1 MISKIAQLWADQC
14 PDRTWVKTN
23 GAPHDPNRNTIKL
36 SGSVGQNMADSWNSQ
51 EGGDWGLSKKTQ
63 SWYNEVAD
71 FPSSNVGS
79 FAGGYLNGKAVGHY
93 TQVVWAESQKVGCG
107 VIYYKDTNPNVAS
120 YPYRK
125 V

>member
-1 MISKIAQLWADQC
+1 
-14 PDRTWVKTN
+14 
-23 GAPHDPNRNTIKL
+23 
-36 SGSVGQNMADSWNSQ
+36 MADSWNSQ

-107 VIYYKDTNPNVAS
+107 VIYYKDTNPNFAQ

-125 V
+125 VQISNETFIKLFIFNSISVFGM